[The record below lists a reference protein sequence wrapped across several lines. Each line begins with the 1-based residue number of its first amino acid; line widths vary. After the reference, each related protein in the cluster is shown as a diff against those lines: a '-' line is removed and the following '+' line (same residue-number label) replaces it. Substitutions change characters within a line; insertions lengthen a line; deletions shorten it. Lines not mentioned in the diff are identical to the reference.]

1 MFSKHERLLLHKS
14 AEVKKEPRSKKRLDT
29 KWSLKQQQQQSN
41 HITFFNNTNN
51 TNNNIFI
58 HKRIL
63 ILFGE
68 LDQIIVTPGSTQLL
82 VSNI

>member
-1 MFSKHERLLLHKS
+1 MLSKHERLLLHKS
-14 AEVKKEPRSKKRLDT
+14 TEVKKEPKSKKWLDT
-29 KWSLKQQQQQSN
+29 NWSLKQQQQQSN

-51 TNNNIFI
+51 TNNNIVI

-68 LDQIIVTPGSTQLL
+68 LDQIIVTPGH
-82 VSNI
+82 I